1 MLKLKLQYC
10 GYLICRT
17 DSLEKT
23 LKLGKTEVG
32 RRRGWSRMRWMDG
45 ITDSMDMS
53 LSKLWELVM
62 DREAWCAA
70 VHGVAKSWTRLSN
83 WTELKWLNGHESEQ
97 LWEIVKY
104 RKAWCAAVH
113 GVTTRLS
120 DWTATT
126 TISFYYFHP
135 FKFHNNGNWLKSTHI
150 RRVDGINFENFNWI
164 TNHYMCL
171 VLTSCLSY
179 YLFHEIYKA
188 TSKNI
193 SLILIHLLCLI
204 V

>member
-1 MLKLKLQYC
+1 MATWCVELTHWK
-10 GYLICRT
+10 RPW
-17 DSLEKT
+17 SLER
-23 LKLGKTEVG
+23 LKWGGEGYDQGWDGWMASPTQWTWVWVNSGSWWWTGRPGLLQSVG
-32 RRRGWSRMRWMDG
+32 FQRVGHDWM
-45 ITDSMDMS
+45 
-53 LSKLWELVM
+53 
-62 DREAWCAA
+62 
-70 VHGVAKSWTRLSN
+70 
-83 WTELKWLNGHESEQ
+83 TELKWLNGHEFEQ
-97 LWEIVKY
+97 LWDRVKY
-104 RKAWCAAVH
+104 RKAWCAAEH

-135 FKFHNNGNWLKSTHI
+135 FKFHNNGNWLKLTHM
-150 RRVDGINFENFNWI
+150 RRVDGINFENFSWI